1 MRKIYLK
8 FAKAD
13 KFENALD
20 KFCSLCPALES
31 ETLQLQRY
39 SYSNLPLSIRLSI
52 LKALCES
59 QFDCNAKFKENVRS
73 FNN

>member
-1 MRKIYLK
+1 MLMRKIYLK
-8 FAKAD
+8 FARAD
-13 KFENALD
+13 KFENALV

-31 ETLQLQRY
+31 EALQLQRY

-59 QFDCNAKFKENVRS
+59 QFDCNLKFKENVII
-73 FNN
+73 F